1 MEPTWWRLRGT
12 GVAVLILC
20 MGAGLV
26 NGYWLSGG
34 HALPIYGWVIDVLL
48 AAVVVAV
55 IVRSVIYVRRNREV
69 LADEFQVT
77 KTRYATH
84 TGFVIGLL
92 VYSLTS
98 LWPMLHPDSYHATL
112 ARLGSEDAYSIGR
125 VAGML
130 PFVFGMCIGQV
141 AAWLKYR

>member
-1 MEPTWWRLRGT
+1 MEPTWWRLRGI

-20 MGAGLV
+20 MGAGLL

-34 HALPIYGWVIDVLL
+34 RDLPIYGWAMDAVL
-48 AAVVVAV
+48 AAGVVTV
-55 IVRSVIYVRRNREV
+55 IVWAVIYVRRNREV

-92 VYSLTS
+92 IYSLTS
-98 LWPMLHPDSYHATL
+98 LWPMLHPASYQVL
-112 ARLGSEDAYSIGR
+112 LGRIGSEDAYSIGR

-130 PFVFGMCIGQV
+130 PFVLGMCIGQV